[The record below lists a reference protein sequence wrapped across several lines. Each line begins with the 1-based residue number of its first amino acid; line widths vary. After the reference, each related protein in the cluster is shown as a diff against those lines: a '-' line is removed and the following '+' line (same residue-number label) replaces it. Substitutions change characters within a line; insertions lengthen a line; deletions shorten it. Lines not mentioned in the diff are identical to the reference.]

1 MERIYCISGLGGN
14 QKLFEKLIVKGY
26 ELVPVNWVPFEKKDT
41 LANYAQKLAK
51 TIPEAN
57 PIILGLSFGG
67 MLTVEIAAQQN
78 VKKALIISSA
88 KSRDELTLAGGGF
101 SRCVVNAGI
110 VPAGFFTIPNPVAI
124 KYLGAKSC
132 ADKKML
138 RDVIRNSDGLFM
150 KRALKA
156 IMNWERG
163 PGPVNV
169 THIHGTADKV
179 IASAASKPDYWIQYG
194 THFMIYDRADE
205 VSKIIS
211 GILSK

>member
-101 SRCVVNAGI
+101 SRCVVNAGRM
-110 VPAGFFTIPNPVAI
+110 PR
-124 KYLGAKSC
+124 L
-132 ADKKML
+132 
-138 RDVIRNSDGLFM
+138 
-150 KRALKA
+150 
-156 IMNWERG
+156 
-163 PGPVNV
+163 
-169 THIHGTADKV
+169 
-179 IASAASKPDYWIQYG
+179 
-194 THFMIYDRADE
+194 
-205 VSKIIS
+205 
-211 GILSK
+211 